1 MIERFGQSNDQNQE
15 KITMLTRAAFGL
27 AIVLASVS
35 GSLAANRG
43 HATVDTQTIYNPSG
57 AYIAGPHPHSEGVCW
72 QAAWGFSCT
81 Q

>member
-1 MIERFGQSNDQNQE
+1 
-15 KITMLTRAAFGL
+15 MLTRAAFGL

-35 GSLAANRG
+35 GSLAAQRG
-43 HATVDTQTIYNPSG
+43 QAVVGTQTVYNPSG
-57 AYIAGPHPHSEGVCW
+57 AYIAGPRAHSENACW